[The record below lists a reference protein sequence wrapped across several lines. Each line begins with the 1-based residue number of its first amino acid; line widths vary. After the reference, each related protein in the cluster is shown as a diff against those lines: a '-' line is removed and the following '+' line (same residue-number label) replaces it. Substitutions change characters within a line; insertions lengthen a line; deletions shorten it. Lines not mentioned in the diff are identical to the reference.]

1 MRVRSIRFF
10 VDSVSGRHA
19 SRVRRTALA
28 GIPSLVAG
36 PSGSA
41 SLVFAN
47 ACTDNGID
55 EPAVSSL
62 VGALARA
69 GWHAVAPELPE
80 VREGRITPGTVD
92 ALVRIACELD
102 GSIVLAGASTG
113 GSLAILAAADP
124 RIAGRVER
132 VSAIAPFADLTNV
145 LRLVTTGHYAEVGA
159 LWPYGIEPR
168 LRWAAERS
176 LRAVASGP
184 EVEALLANVE
194 PERFNN
200 LYGALSPTARAAV
213 EALSPVRA
221 LPSILAPVDVAADP
235 ADAFFPLAEA
245 RALARGGARVTITP
259 ALSHVRPHA
268 GLGVA
273 RLVRFV
279 DQMLAAPTPLT

>member
-1 MRVRSIRFF
+1 MSMRSVRFLLN
-10 VDSVSGRHA
+10 SVTGRHA
-19 SRVRRTALA
+19 SRVRQTTIA
-28 GIPSLVAG
+28 GVPSLVAG

-41 SLVFAN
+41 GLIFAN

-55 EPAVSSL
+55 ELAVSSL
-62 VGALARA
+62 VGAFAGA

-80 VREGRITPGTVD
+80 VREGRITPETID

-102 GSIVLAGASTG
+102 GPIVLVGASTG
-113 GSLAILAAADP
+113 GSLVIVAAADP

-159 LWPYGIEPR
+159 LWPYRIEPR

-176 LRAVASGP
+176 LRAIASGP
-184 EVEALLANVE
+184 EAEALLANVE
-194 PERFNN
+194 PERFNQ
-200 LYGALSPTARAAV
+200 LYGALSPAARAAI
-213 EALSPVRA
+213 ETLSPVRA
-221 LPSILAPVDVAADP
+221 LPSVVAPVDVAADP

-245 RALARGGARVTITP
+245 RALARGGARVVITP

-279 DQMLAAPTPLT
+279 DQMLVPKG